1 MIWYV
6 QQNVVKCFM
15 IRCLDLA
22 IYTDLFTLSK
32 DAEILGA
39 NTDNKFS
46 FKSRT
51 KISVEKLVRY
61 SVTSLE
67 RLRTLITII
76 KESR

>member
-1 MIWYV
+1 M

-32 DAEILGA
+32 EAETLGG
-39 NTDNKFS
+39 NTDNKFG

-67 RLRTLITII
+67 RLHILITII
-76 KESR
+76 KGSR